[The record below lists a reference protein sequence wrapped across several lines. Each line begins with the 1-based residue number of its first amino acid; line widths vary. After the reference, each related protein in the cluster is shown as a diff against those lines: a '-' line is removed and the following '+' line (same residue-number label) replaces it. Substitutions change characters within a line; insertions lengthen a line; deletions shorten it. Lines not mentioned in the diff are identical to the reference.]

1 MDPKFGTLLSL
12 SLSLLWSIITLLF
25 FVGVGGSQ
33 VGGKTGEKATVSWMH
48 VKKQS
53 KEFVSLVYPAN
64 VLFLLRDKSTTNISP
79 WVEG

>member
-1 MDPKFGTLLSL
+1 M
-12 SLSLLWSIITLLF
+12 
-25 FVGVGGSQ
+25 GVGGSQ

-64 VLFLLRDKSTTNISP
+64 FLFLLRDKSTTNISP
-79 WVEG
+79 